1 MEKTLRGKRTREKIL
16 ESAIVTFRENG
27 FKKASIKKIAERIGL
42 SNASIYRYFKNK
54 EEIYFALVKRFEDGL
69 IGRIKEEKRGKT
81 TLELIKSIL
90 LSYINYI
97 RENTTLYDIFRE
109 VEFVNKDLVRDFY
122 KKLINEIENA
132 LKERIK
138 KNIDLE
144 TLSFSI
150 LGGVYFIVINYLIW
164 DGKEIENKKIETAFN
179 LIERGIDRRGDFKP
193 YIVEEREIEE
203 KNDEILTKGE
213 ETKRK
218 ILSSAEK
225 LFGERGYSETQ
236 IMDIARESGIGLGT
250 IYLYFNS
257 KKEILWELVRY
268 INYLLR
274 RKSWEYTKDFNDRRE
289 IENAGFQ
296 AFFHLFRNISNDYR
310 IVREAEFVDRE
321 IGAWYYKR
329 LLSPYK
335 KGLEIGMKFGEII
348 KTDPEAL
355 ALSLMGIGHC
365 AGMKWFVLE
374 EGKDMSKRATLTTL
388 NFIMHGLKGVLK
400 EEA

>member
-1 MEKTLRGKRTREKIL
+1 MEKTLRGKKTKEKIL
-16 ESAIVTFRENG
+16 ESAIVTFKENG
-27 FKKASIKKIAERIGL
+27 FKNASIKKIAERIGL

-69 IGRIKEEKRGKT
+69 VERIEKEKRGKNA
-81 TLELIKSIL
+81 LKLIKSIL

-97 RENTTLYDIFRE
+97 SENTTLYDIFRE

-122 KKLINEIENA
+122 KKTTNEIEDV
-132 LKERIK
+132 LKDKVK

-150 LGGVYFIVINYLIW
+150 LGSVYFIVINYLIW
-164 DGKEIENKKIETAFN
+164 DNKEIENKKIEAAFK
-179 LIERGIDRRGDFKP
+179 LIERGIDRKGDFKP
-193 YIVEEREIEE
+193 YIVKEREVEE
-203 KNDEILTKGE
+203 KSDEILTKGE

-236 IMDIARESGIGLGT
+236 MMDIARESRIGLGT

-257 KKEILWELVRY
+257 KKEILWELVKY

-274 RKSWEYTKDFNDRRE
+274 KRSWEYTKNFDDRRE

-296 AFFHLFRNISNDYR
+296 AFFHLFRNIGNDYR

-335 KGLEIGMKFGEII
+335 KGLGIGMKFGEII

-365 AGMKWFVLE
+365 VGMKWFVLE
-374 EGKDMSKRATLTTL
+374 ESKEMSKKVTLTTL

-400 EEA
+400 EEV